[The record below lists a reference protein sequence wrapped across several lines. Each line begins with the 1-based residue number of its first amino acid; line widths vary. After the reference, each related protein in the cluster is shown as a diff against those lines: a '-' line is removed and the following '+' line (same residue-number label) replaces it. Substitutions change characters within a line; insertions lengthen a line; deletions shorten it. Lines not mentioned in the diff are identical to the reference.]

1 MSASIYGKIVYS
13 WLDIYPCCK
22 VIHKHNYYEML
33 FDWHNNLVLLKIG
46 IEIKTIEI
54 KSDIIL

>member
-1 MSASIYGKIVYS
+1 
-13 WLDIYPCCK
+13 
-22 VIHKHNYYEML
+22 ML

-54 KSDIIL
+54 QSDIIL